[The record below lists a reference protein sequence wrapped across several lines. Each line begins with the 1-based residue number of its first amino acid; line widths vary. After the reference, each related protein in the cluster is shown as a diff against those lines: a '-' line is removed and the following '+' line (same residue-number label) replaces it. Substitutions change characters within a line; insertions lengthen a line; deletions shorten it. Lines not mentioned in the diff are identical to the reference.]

1 MQTSAPLPGSLFE
14 LIVNRQPAQ
23 ATTSVSPPTFK
34 SLVSSLIGLLI
45 ERQIRALVW
54 AKLPR
59 NEIWQEELQQYSQ
72 ISDLSQAIYSLK
84 SPTDEDSSEES
95 TETSAATTA
104 NASDK
109 SNNADSDITY
119 FKIPGA
125 NTLRREYLLF
135 IWSKEIQVAVV
146 ARRIRL
152 RRGIMDSSSVADMES
167 IAGDPTT
174 EDSSDK
180 KQVLDLLTVFG
191 ADAVRNLLSDLQRLL
206 VPTIPAKAPSDD
218 EPAALA
224 SRLNSWNAQIDAI
237 APEPIQ
243 PLLISTLLARHLQ
256 QQDENGQRATL
267 YRKQAEQTE
276 FLQLQNEELMNAV
289 RFKDDF
295 LNNIGQ
301 ELRTPLTTIKTA
313 LTLLSSPSL
322 RPPQRQRYMDLIAKE
337 CDRQSSLIT
346 SLLELVQIDQAAK
359 TVSIEP
365 LRLSEIVPGVVSTYQ
380 PLAEEKGVMLAYT
393 IPEELP
399 AIASVNAWVK
409 QIVIHLLHNG
419 IKFTPRGG
427 QVWVRARHQDP
438 DTVQLEIRDTG
449 VGIPGNEVPKI
460 FERFYRVRQTSA
472 EDSVGAGLGL
482 TIVQQLLI
490 HCGGSINV
498 KSRPGEGSIFTV
510 SLPVHKSSTSE

>member
-23 ATTSVSPPTFK
+23 TITSVSPPTFK
-34 SLVSSLIGLLI
+34 SLVSSLIGLLV
-45 ERQIRALVW
+45 ERQIPAFVW

-59 NEIWQEELQQYSQ
+59 NEIWQEELQRYSQ
-72 ISDLSQAIYSLK
+72 IPDLSQVIYSLK
-84 SPTDEDSSEES
+84 SPSEEDAS
-95 TETSAATTA
+95 EEGQETSATRA
-104 NASDK
+104 NLADK
-109 SNNADSDITY
+109 SNSADSNITY
-119 FKIPGA
+119 LKIPGA

-135 IWSKEIQVAVV
+135 VWSKEIQVAVI

-152 RRGIMDSSSVADMES
+152 RRGVMDSSSVADMES

-174 EDSSDK
+174 DESSDK

-191 ADAVRNLLSDLQRLL
+191 ADAVRNLLNDLQRLL
-206 VPTIPAKAPSDD
+206 LPTIPAKSTTSEDD
-218 EPAALA
+218 LAALA
-224 SRLNSWNAQIDAI
+224 SRLNTWNTQLDTI

-243 PLLISTLLARHLQ
+243 PLLLSTLLARHLH
-256 QQDENGQRATL
+256 QQDENSQRASL
-267 YRKQAEQTE
+267 YRKQAEQAE
-276 FLQLQNEELMNAV
+276 FLQVQNEELMNAV

-295 LNNIGQ
+295 LSNIGQ

-346 SLLELVQIDQAAK
+346 SILELVQIDQAAK
-359 TVSIEP
+359 AASIEA

-399 AIASVNAWVK
+399 PIASVNAWVK

-438 DTVQLEIRDTG
+438 ETVQLEIRDTG
-449 VGIPGNEVPKI
+449 IGIPGNEVPKI

-472 EDSVGAGLGL
+472 EDSGGAGLGL

-498 KSRPGEGSIFTV
+498 KSRPGEGSTFTV
-510 SLPVHKSSTSE
+510 SLPVYKSSLSG